1 MLERAFQAAHSMS
14 KGKGAGISLGG
25 SDCREEASVGGAEVS
40 CGRIPNGLIL
50 QAAQTQEASCG
61 HYL

>member
-1 MLERAFQAAHSMS
+1 MS